1 MKYFRVKFAF
11 SCTCVNYV
19 QILHIIS
26 CKIILGIYLPQAPL
40 PEFLHFLKRESL
52 FSAENIDVILAT
64 RGIGEHNSG
73 ILFGY
78 QEFTRTYHLSV
89 STSNQT
95 WELQLPEYPL
105 GWVHVGIAWSKQ
117 WGLRFYRNGVLAA
130 ELTSP
135 RSLPYHY
142 GDIFTTFTIGRDR
155 SLSAVK
161 REKHL
166 QIADLRIWE
175 SVIPQQKMQE
185 LYGNTSK

>member
-1 MKYFRVKFAF
+1 MLELRLKTSHFHCSTAFGYFLP
-11 SCTCVNYV
+11 SYLGNIPT
-19 QILHIIS
+19 IS
-26 CKIILGIYLPQAPL
+26 SSPWNFFNFWWR
-40 PEFLHFLKRESL
+40 EFL

-78 QEFTRTYHLSV
+78 QDFTRTYRLSV
-89 STSNQT
+89 STSNQN
-95 WELQLPEYPL
+95 WELQLPDYPL
-105 GWVHVGIAWSKQ
+105 GWVHVGITWSKQ

-135 RSLPYHY
+135 ASLPYHY
-142 GDIFTTFTIGRDR
+142 GDIFKTFTIGRDR
-155 SLSAVK
+155 SHSALK
-161 REKHL
+161 PGKHL